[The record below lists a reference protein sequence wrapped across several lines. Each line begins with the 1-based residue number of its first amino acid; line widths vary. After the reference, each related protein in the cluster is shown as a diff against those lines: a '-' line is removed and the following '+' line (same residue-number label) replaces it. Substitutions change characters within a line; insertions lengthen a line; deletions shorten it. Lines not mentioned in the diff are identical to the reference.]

1 MEVKYYVSLNNEYE
15 NVSVSVE
22 IGSEKT
28 EATVTIPI
36 EKLFLLTLGVLR
48 NGTAYDYVSSDILSD
63 IHDYL

>member
-15 NVSVSVE
+15 NVSVE

-28 EATVTIPI
+28 EAIVTIPI

-48 NGTAYDYVSSDILSD
+48 NGTAHEYVSSDILSD